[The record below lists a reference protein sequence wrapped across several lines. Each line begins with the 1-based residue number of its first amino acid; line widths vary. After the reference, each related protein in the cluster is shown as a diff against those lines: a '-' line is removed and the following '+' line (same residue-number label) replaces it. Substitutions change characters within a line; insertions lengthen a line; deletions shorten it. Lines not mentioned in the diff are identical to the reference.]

1 MSTQRMIE
9 WLALAATA
17 VLLMVI
23 KWLHMGV
30 LHYNWFMIIL
40 IAWCLGLVVFFR
52 VISSP
57 YREDQDS

>member
-1 MSTQRMIE
+1 MIE

-57 YREDQDS
+57 YREKE